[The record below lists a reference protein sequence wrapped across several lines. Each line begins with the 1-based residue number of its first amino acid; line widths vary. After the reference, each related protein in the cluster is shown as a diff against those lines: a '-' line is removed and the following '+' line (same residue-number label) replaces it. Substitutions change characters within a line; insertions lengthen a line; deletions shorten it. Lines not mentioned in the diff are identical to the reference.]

1 MLAHRRARDGDHIC
15 GDDVVLHV
23 QGNAGQRTGR
33 WNDVCIEKCAREE
46 KIGIFLQLFYLF
58 FSLFCRMHHTVQ
70 CDFRNVPGYLGTA
83 EMACGNYRGIDG
95 GTGYPAGSKMDRKSE
110 YDDRCRRWHFFL
122 WRDVCFI
129 LCCISAISRRAIRQ
143 IVTSAFSPRC
153 AAAGGLGYTVGAA
166 VRYGVA
172 RGLFTNE
179 AGLGTSG
186 IAAACGEEKISPEE
200 QGLISM
206 TATFWDTVV
215 LCAVTGIVVVIY
227 QAKHAIAKS
236 GMASGLLVKEAF
248 AELPLGG
255 TEIIGVATVAFAVAT
270 LIGWSLFGK
279 VAAEFLGGKQLT
291 RTYQYIYVIMIFAGA
306 VMPLG
311 FVWEITDFVNLF
323 LLVPS
328 VYTLLCCRKILRKK

>member
-23 QGNAGQRTGR
+23 PGNAGQRTGR

-110 YDDRCRRWHFFL
+110 YDDRAGDGTSFCGGLHIGYFP
-122 WRDVCFI
+122 
-129 LCCISAISRRAIRQ
+129 AAIRQ

>member
-1 MLAHRRARDGDHIC
+1 MTVGLVI
-15 GDDVVLHV
+15 L
-23 QGNAGQRTGR
+23 QGVK
-33 WNDVCIEKCAREE
+33 WIEKASMMIVPAMALLFVAGC
-46 KIGIFLQLFYLF
+46 LFYLV
-58 FSLFCRMHHTVQ
+58 LHI
-70 CDFRNVPGYLGTA
+70 GYF
-83 EMACGNYRGIDG
+83 
-95 GTGYPAGSKMDRKSE
+95 PA
-110 YDDRCRRWHFFL
+110 
-122 WRDVCFI
+122 
-129 LCCISAISRRAIRQ
+129 AIRQ

-236 GMASGLLVKEAF
+236 GMASGLLVKKH
-248 AELPLGG
+248 LPN
-255 TEIIGVATVAFAVAT
+255 F
-270 LIGWSLFGK
+270 
-279 VAAEFLGGKQLT
+279 
-291 RTYQYIYVIMIFAGA
+291 R
-306 VMPLG
+306 
-311 FVWEITDFVNLF
+311 
-323 LLVPS
+323 
-328 VYTLLCCRKILRKK
+328 